1 MRFYKTILAIGFVL
15 FFVSASFALSIG
27 EVVGSYRCYSYNV
40 GGRGGNCRTFTT
52 KFILNGD
59 GSYTFGT
66 SQGTFK
72 IKKDQILF
80 SQEKQRGAATFFDG
94 NKFAF
99 TYTLPSNGW
108 KVEQTYLRIE

>member
-1 MRFYKTILAIGFVL
+1 MNLCKVILALGTTL
-15 FFVSASFALSIG
+15 LAVSGSFALSVG
-27 EVVGSYRCYSYNV
+27 DVVGSYRCYSYNV

-66 SQGTFK
+66 SKGTFK

-94 NKFAF
+94 NKFTF
-99 TYTLPSNGW
+99 MYTLPSNGW